1 MEKTLVKNSNI
12 LLEKSKFFLN
22 RALIYFSFLLLPV
35 WIQKTLQI
43 NIFVQSLMML
53 FFLMFMAGQ
62 WYLLGKEIDHRLKI
76 YFRANSS
83 IDRVLYR
90 LVIGHATMIIIFNM
104 MSLLPSEITKHFF
117 WGFFIVVGLFY
128 SWPTRG
134 KIIEES
140 VSTQFTEY
148 KYLDAFEKTVLILSL
163 AIFACSMPSFPFL
176 SNLETFKLIVDPEE
190 KMNVQLWN
198 YLHMNFFPFK
208 RFPHLVNLGWSM
220 HFYFV
225 SLSIYLLAFYG
236 ILRFFI
242 SRRLSILGLFALV
255 STWSFS
261 IFLKRDPYSCTTTTF
276 TILWVWSMLWCV
288 KSATYRS
295 GLMYGLLCFG
305 GVVLNYNFFFLFP
318 IGLGLLYFLF
328 LKENTPWYRV
338 QFVKYT
344 SLGLILILITLI
356 THIDLRF
363 LETGMSF
370 HQLESYFLVLI
381 KRKSFFSLA
390 YIGLVFLVIMLLR
403 PKWKLLTTL
412 AIDTDRLRDLG
423 LLVCCVLVGG
433 VVLEKDLIQ
442 NFGFLWFV
450 VFLSILPLEW
460 IFQSISRLRSRRN
473 FIYMVYV
480 LVCLLDSHIEGR
492 IRILYNF
499 YQSPPD
505 IVELLNRDN

>member
-1 MEKTLVKNSNI
+1 MENALAKNSNI
-12 LLEKSKFFLN
+12 IWEKSKFFIN
-22 RALIYFSFLLLPV
+22 RAVIYFSFLLLPV
-35 WIQKTLQI
+35 WIQKSLEI

-53 FFLMFMAGQ
+53 AYLMFMAGQ

-83 IDRVLYR
+83 IDRILYR
-90 LVIGHATMIIIFNM
+90 VVIGLATMILIFNL
-104 MSLLPSEITKHFF
+104 MSFIPSSIVNHFF
-117 WGFFIVVGLFY
+117 WGFFVVIGLFY

-148 KYLDAFEKTVLILSL
+148 KYLDSFEKTVLFLTI
-163 AIFACSMPSFPFL
+163 AMFFCSMPSFPFL

-190 KMNVQLWN
+190 KMNGQLWS
-198 YLHMNFFPFK
+198 YLHMNFYPFR
-208 RFPHLVNLGWSM
+208 RFPHLMNLGWSM

-225 SLSIYLLAFYG
+225 SFSIYLLAFYG

-261 IFLKRDPYSCTTTTF
+261 LFLKKDVYVCASTTF
-276 TILWVWSMLWCV
+276 SVLWVWSILWCV
-288 KSATYRS
+288 KSSTYRS
-295 GLMYGLLCFG
+295 GLMYGLLCFF
-305 GVVLNYNFFFLFP
+305 GVTLNYNHFFLFP
-318 IGLGLLYFLF
+318 VGLALLYFYF
-328 LKENTPWYRV
+328 LRENTEWYRT

-344 SLGLILILITLI
+344 SLGMFLILITLI

-363 LETGMSF
+363 FEHAMSF
-370 HQLESYFLVLI
+370 QQLNSYLGVVI
-381 KRKSFFSLA
+381 KRKAFYSLSF
-390 YIGLVFLVIMLLR
+390 IGLIAFIVMLAKPKLKVFSTLSIDHKRLGELGILVLCVV
-403 PKWKLLTTL
+403 
-412 AIDTDRLRDLG
+412 ALG
-423 LLVCCVLVGG
+423 LIID
-433 VVLEKDLIQ
+433 KDLVKS
-442 NFGFLWFV
+442 FGILWFV

-473 FIYMVYV
+473 FIYMIYV
-480 LVCLLDSHIEGR
+480 LVCLLDSHFEGR
-492 IRILYNF
+492 IRMLYNF

-505 IVELLNRDN
+505 IVEFLNR

>member
-1 MEKTLVKNSNI
+1 MENALAKNSNI
-12 LLEKSKFFLN
+12 IWEKSKFFLN
-22 RALIYFSFLLLPV
+22 RAVIYFSFLLLPV
-35 WIQKTLQI
+35 WIQKSLEI

-53 FFLMFMAGQ
+53 AYLMFMAGQ

-83 IDRVLYR
+83 IDRILYR
-90 LVIGHATMIIIFNM
+90 VIIGLATMILIFNL
-104 MSLLPSEITKHFF
+104 MSFIPSSIVNHFF
-117 WGFFIVVGLFY
+117 WGFFVVVGLFY

-148 KYLDAFEKTVLILSL
+148 KYLDSFEKTVLFLTI
-163 AIFACSMPSFPFL
+163 AMFFCSMPSFPFL

-190 KMNVQLWN
+190 KMNGQLWS
-198 YLHMNFFPFK
+198 YLHMNFYPFR
-208 RFPHLVNLGWSM
+208 RFPHLMNLGWSM

-225 SLSIYLLAFYG
+225 SFSIYLLAFYG

-261 IFLKRDPYSCTTTTF
+261 LFLKKDVYVCASTTF
-276 TILWVWSMLWCV
+276 SVLWVWSILWCV
-288 KSATYRS
+288 KSSTYRS
-295 GLMYGLLCFG
+295 GLMYGLLCFF
-305 GVVLNYNFFFLFP
+305 GVTLNYNNFFLFP
-318 IGLGLLYFLF
+318 VGLALLYFYF
-328 LKENTPWYRV
+328 LRENTDWFRT

-344 SLGLILILITLI
+344 SLGMFLILLTLI

-363 LETGMSF
+363 FEHAMSF
-370 HQLESYFLVLI
+370 HQLNSYLSVVI
-381 KRKSFFSLA
+381 KRKAFYSLSFIGFLAFIVMLVRPKLKVFSTLS
-390 YIGLVFLVIMLLR
+390 IDHKRLGELGILVGCILVLGLV
-403 PKWKLLTTL
+403 
-412 AIDTDRLRDLG
+412 ID
-423 LLVCCVLVGG
+423 
-433 VVLEKDLIQ
+433 KDLIKS
-442 NFGFLWFV
+442 FGILWFV

-473 FIYMVYV
+473 FIYMIYV
-480 LVCLLDSHIEGR
+480 MVCLLDSHFEGR

-505 IVELLNRDN
+505 IVEFLNR